1 MINIKKIAI
10 TGAAAGLFLTS
21 AAGAF
26 AHNPA
31 TFDVET
37 DVPNC
42 HGQLVSV
49 NARNLNDVHVNG
61 KGLKSAS
68 EANHPNYGGQGSA
81 DSVQDFQNEIRELCE
96 QE

>member
-1 MINIKKIAI
+1 MNKIKKLAI
-10 TGAAAGLFLTS
+10 GASAVGIMLGSLAG
-21 AAGAF
+21 GAF

-37 DVPNC
+37 GVPNC

-68 EANHPNYGGQGSA
+68 EANHPNYGGPGPA

-96 QE
+96 